1 MDTKNGNAIEL
12 IEGSPAIVNM
22 TASANPLPIEYEWSK
37 ESSALELEKL
47 FPTERLSLSGGV
59 LNLTNVKR
67 QDSGYYTISATNAE
81 GTTQTKIKIDVL
93 YAPRLVTSKSLSTI
107 FSGIRIKRQSYMLG
121 FGIQKRGHLG
131 IKMAREKN
139 HVDSICRFIRMK
151 YPWFFERLAKYLN
164 KQIIGR

>member
-107 FSGIRIKRQSYMLG
+107 FSGIRIKRLKYTILHAGVWDSKEGALGSRNGPRKKKHFVQFSFPSSY
-121 FGIQKRGHLG
+121 
-131 IKMAREKN
+131 
-139 HVDSICRFIRMK
+139 VDTFTK
-151 YPWFFERLAKYLN
+151 
-164 KQIIGR
+164 

>member
-47 FPTERLSLSGGV
+47 FPTDRLSLSGGV

-93 YAPRLVTSKSLSTI
+93 YAPRLVTSKSLSTTL
-107 FSGIRIKRQSYMLG
+107 SRIRIKRL
-121 FGIQKRGHLG
+121 KRTILRVVDLMEGGGHLG
-131 IKMAREKN
+131 AKMTVFLHLPYRD
-139 HVDSICRFIRMK
+139 HVDSILCNLSNPHICPRC
-151 YPWFFERLAKYLN
+151 L
-164 KQIIGR
+164 

>member
-47 FPTERLSLSGGV
+47 FPTDRLSLSGGV

-93 YAPRLVTSKSLSTI
+93 YAPRLVTSKSLSSTTL
-107 FSGIRIKRQSYMLG
+107 SRIRIKRLKRTILRVVDLMEG
-121 FGIQKRGHLG
+121 GGGIWAQK
-131 IKMAREKN
+131 
-139 HVDSICRFIRMK
+139 
-151 YPWFFERLAKYLN
+151 
-164 KQIIGR
+164 